1 MKLTTREKL
10 IRTIVS
16 SILLSDLT
24 NNEIR
29 SISSSLNRNEDI
41 LWDLREILRDVTNK
55 LDIYSSTFSKS
66 YDTSSPVKERIRMAM
81 DIIKRKRIS
90 KIKIISYMESM
101 SPSDLILHEANRVPV
116 KTLIEKYF
124 NSKSENAQSK
134 LINLLETSGK
144 GGDEYLKGIMDRR

>member
-1 MKLTTREKL
+1 MKVNTREKL
-10 IRTIVS
+10 IRIIVS
-16 SILLSDLT
+16 SILSSDLT
-24 NNEIR
+24 NNEIH

-41 LWDLREILRDVTNK
+41 LWDLREILRDITNK

-66 YDTSSPVKERIRMAM
+66 YDTSSPVKERIRKAM

-90 KIKIISYMESM
+90 KIKIISYMELI
-101 SPSDLILHEANRVPV
+101 SPSDLILHEVNRIPV

-124 NSKSENAQSK
+124 NSKSENTQSK
-134 LINLLETSGK
+134 LINLLETGGK